1 MAKKEVL
8 IAVGLVVLSLAIG
21 IMIGKM
27 RGGSGERD
35 LNASSA
41 EYQNKGGGE
50 AQPAANQPPS
60 DDYETQIQKI
70 LKERPDNAGAYA
82 EVGDI
87 YFDQR
92 KFNDAI
98 VYYKKAIALDQNDI
112 DSYND
117 LGLAYHYIDRSD
129 EGLKYV
135 EEGIKR
141 SPLYQRIWLTKG
153 FILAVRGNI
162 AEARIAW
169 EKVYNMDPNSEIGKS
184 AASFLAQYKE
194 APAK

>member
-1 MAKKEVL
+1 LPKKEVL
-8 IAVGLVVLSLAIG
+8 IAVGLVVLSLAVG
-21 IMIGKM
+21 IIIGKM

-41 EYQNKGGGE
+41 EYQNKGGG
-50 AQPAANQPPS
+50 AVQPTANQPS
-60 DDYETQIQKI
+60 FDDYETQIQKI
-70 LKERPDNAGAYA
+70 LKERPDNAEAYA

-135 EEGIKR
+135 EEGIKEK
-141 SPLYQRIWLTKG
+141 SFVSEDMAYKG
-153 FILAVRGNI
+153 IHPCRKG
-162 AEARIAW
+162 E
-169 EKVYNMDPNSEIGKS
+169 YS
-184 AASFLAQYKE
+184 
-194 APAK
+194 